1 MMQKASKK
9 KTPAASRFVVLSTA
23 LALALSLALTVAMAL
38 ALAVTQCL
46 PLALCS
52 GFGSASCYG
61 SGSGLASGFEYPL
74 RKYSPLD
81 PPKPDDFYA
90 YLHKEVIASGSG
102 PSSVSDS
109 GPSSASVSA
118 SASVCGSRSGCNI
131 GFEYPLR
138 KYPPP

>member
-1 MMQKASKK
+1 MLQDTARQCLARSCSDAESVEKK
-9 KTPAASRFVVLSTA
+9 KTPAASRFVVLSIA

-74 RKYSPLD
+74 RKY
-81 PPKPDDFYA
+81 
-90 YLHKEVIASGSG
+90 
-102 PSSVSDS
+102 
-109 GPSSASVSA
+109 
-118 SASVCGSRSGCNI
+118 
-131 GFEYPLR
+131 
-138 KYPPP
+138 PPPCIAKTG